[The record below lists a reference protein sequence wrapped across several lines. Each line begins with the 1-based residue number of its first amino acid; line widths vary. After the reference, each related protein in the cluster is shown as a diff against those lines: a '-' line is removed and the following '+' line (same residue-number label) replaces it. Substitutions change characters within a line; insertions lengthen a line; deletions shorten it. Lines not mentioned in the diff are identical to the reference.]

1 MVDNRKRIVMDQP
14 DSEVSQKY
22 FNIAERI
29 KYYSGNNKKT
39 LLFLSEQ
46 EKEGKT
52 TIASNIAIALAKK
65 GGNIVYLDADLESP
79 SIHDTFNVT
88 LRNGIS
94 DAVATDKSILSV
106 TYDTPQ
112 YGLSTIHAGLK
123 RSIGNELFLSNKFKY
138 VVDTLKNKYDY
149 IIIDAGM
156 GMNDSACLD
165 AIKEAVDAV
174 VVVQSDER
182 YTLETDNL
190 MERLEQK
197 NIEVLGVINNFVEG

>member
-29 KYYSGNNKKT
+29 KYYSGNNKKA

-65 GGNIVYLDADLESP
+65 GENIVYLDADLESP

-88 LRNGIS
+88 LRNGFLYTI
-94 DAVATDKSILSV
+94 VTD
-106 TYDTPQ
+106 
-112 YGLSTIHAGLK
+112 
-123 RSIGNELFLSNKFKY
+123 KFKY
-138 VVDTLKNKYDY
+138 AVDTLKNKYDY

-156 GMNDSACLD
+156 GVNDSACLD

-182 YTLETDNL
+182 YTLETDSL
-190 MERLEQK
+190 MERLKQK
-197 NIEVLGVINNFVEG
+197 DIEVLGVINNFVER